1 LLQALD
7 EYLQAIDT
15 LVMTNQQ
22 TAQLVATYNIELA
35 QLQEAM
41 GVILEDQGIQIAN
54 DPVTKAKQTIIPDA
68 AACPNLQEEELP
80 AGSSAAEM
88 PSGAPATT
96 PSDPPRETPTPAPP
110 AAPWSSLPARG
121 SVGPDLLPPPAN

>member
-1 LLQALD
+1 
-7 EYLQAIDT
+7 
-15 LVMTNQQ
+15 MTNQQ

-54 DPVTKAKQTIIPDA
+54 DPVTKAKQTIIADA
-68 AACPNLQEEELP
+68 AACPNLKEEELP
-80 AGSSAAEM
+80 AGSNVAETPSVTAAPAPSAAPQE
-88 PSGAPATT
+88 A
-96 PSDPPRETPTPAPP
+96 PTPAPP
-110 AAPWSSLPARG
+110 AEPKNSLPPPG